1 VFERHVSRVR
11 ELLGRYLVSGIL
23 VFAPV
28 GITLWAVGWVIERL
42 DRLLLPRLLAFLS
55 GEAEAQVHTPFV
67 GALFTLLVVI
77 LLGVITRHF
86 LRPELLR
93 AWERL
98 VARVPLAGNLYAG
111 VKQLFEA
118 IFNGTDTSQ
127 FNRVV
132 VIEYPRK
139 NLFAIAFTTG
149 ESRGPITEALDRK
162 LVNCFIP
169 TTPNPTSGVFI
180 MVPEEDAVELDMSIE
195 EGFKLVMSAGLV
207 NPSETESEAVPSTI
221 ASPATAGESS

>member
-149 ESRGPITEALDRK
+149 ESRGLITEALDRK

-169 TTPNPTSGVFI
+169 TTPTPTSGVFI

>member
-1 VFERHVSRVR
+1 
-11 ELLGRYLVSGIL
+11 LLGRYLVSGIL
-23 VFAPV
+23 IFAPL

-42 DRLLLPRLLAFLS
+42 DQLLLPRVLGLFS
-55 GEAEAQVHTPFV
+55 GEAQVEVHTPFV
-67 GALFTLLVVI
+67 GALFTLMVVI
-77 LLGVITRHF
+77 LLGIITRHL

-98 VARVPLAGNLYAG
+98 LARVPLAGNLYAG

-132 VIEYPRK
+132 LIEYPRK
-139 NLFAIAFTTG
+139 DLYAVAFTTG
-149 ESRGPITEALDRK
+149 EPRGIITEALDRK

-180 MVPEEDAVELDMSIE
+180 MVPEEDAVELDLSIE

-207 NPSETESEAVPSTI
+207 NPSDVEPAEAPI
-221 ASPATAGESS
+221 ALASPATRESA